1 MPKIDVT
8 KTELVWPGKYEEDG
22 TLKGVGVGSTA
33 TSSPPP
39 IVIEPVQERLE
50 YDIAIPI
57 TKPSLKH
64 DHRKL
69 SDLDVQSLEPIFD
82 QEELDEPFRIR
93 LRLEFATTETEVQ
106 QADIAGGLLPVQ
118 ELLASITNL
127 AAGKAGLANRFAEL
141 YPVIQRYVESRCFGR
156 EIELDDENT
165 RSHLARLEIR
175 EGIAKYLVRKIAELT
190 IERREVEFDKQDFR
204 LSATNPFG
212 WRRNLPPLEAK
223 KTVFNFVA
231 TYNDF
236 ERRFAEFLDNAD
248 DVLRFA
254 ALGTTEQGASGTS
267 FRVDY
272 PKPSGAIGFYYPDW
286 VAVQRDTEGEEVN
299 WIIETKGR
307 EWDGAREK
315 DAAMQEWCRRVSGA
329 TGNPWHYIRVNQ
341 TEFRSDC
348 PTLRYLVVEII
359 GNAMLEERDRRG
371 AVMTS
376 EEVRQARDEGRA

>member
-8 KTELVWPGKYEEDG
+8 KTELVWPGKYSEDG
-22 TLKGVGVGSTA
+22 TLKGVGVASTA
-33 TSSPPP
+33 TSPPPP

-69 SDLDVQSLEPIFD
+69 S
-82 QEELDEPFRIR
+82 
-93 LRLEFATTETEVQ
+93 
-106 QADIAGGLLPVQ
+106 
-118 ELLASITNL
+118 
-127 AAGKAGLANRFAEL
+127 
-141 YPVIQRYVESRCFGR
+141 
-156 EIELDDENT
+156 
-165 RSHLARLEIR
+165 
-175 EGIAKYLVRKIAELT
+175 
-190 IERREVEFDKQDFR
+190 EFDKQAFR
-204 LSATNPFG
+204 LSATKPFG

-236 ERRFAEFLDNAD
+236 ERRFAEFLDNAG

-254 ALGTTEQGASGTS
+254 AMGTTEQGASGTS

-272 PKPSGAIGFYYPDW
+272 LKPSGAIGFYSPDW

-307 EWDGAREK
+307 EWEGAREK
-315 DAAMQEWCRRVSGA
+315 DEAMQEWCRRVSGA
-329 TGNPWHYIRVNQ
+329 TGNPWHCIRVNQ

-371 AVMTS
+371 TVMTS
-376 EEVRQARDEGRA
+376 EEVRHARNKGRA